1 MGHVPCSAPA
11 EFKFLSPDQT
21 ADIGEIV
28 ELVCLATGLVPPRVE
43 WFTEDGLGG
52 DGAFASGT
60 GLAVARLNV
69 TASPQR

>member
-1 MGHVPCSAPA
+1 MSILALHETLA
-11 EFKFLSPDQT
+11 QT
-21 ADIGEIV
+21 TPLINVGETVEIV
-28 ELVCLATGLVPPRVE
+28 CSATGLVPPRVE